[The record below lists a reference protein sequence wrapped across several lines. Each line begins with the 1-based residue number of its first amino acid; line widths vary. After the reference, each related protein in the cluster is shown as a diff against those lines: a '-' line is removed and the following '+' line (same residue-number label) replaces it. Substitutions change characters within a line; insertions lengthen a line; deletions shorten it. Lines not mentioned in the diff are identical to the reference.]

1 MFTVHFNFTL
11 IQFTVAI
18 DIDEY
23 LRRCASLRCR
33 SILRLAPLSSGGHS
47 INVAPFVIYFDVIVP
62 ATRVYKYCFHIL
74 NTFVFNVINEPVSIV
89 FFCFCLLTCA
99 MCKWINVSLFYL
111 RVRKETFTITQSN
124 SLVLLVGL

>member
-1 MFTVHFNFTL
+1 MLFVFRVLNFDAYAVREVNLPVLLYYLFKTYQLNKQCLRIHFNFTL
-11 IQFTVAI
+11 IQFAN

-23 LRRCASLRCR
+23 LRRCASLWCR

-74 NTFVFNVINEPVSIV
+74 NTFVLNVIDEPVSIV
-89 FFCFCLLTCA
+89 FVC
-99 MCKWINVSLFYL
+99 
-111 RVRKETFTITQSN
+111 
-124 SLVLLVGL
+124 